1 MSKPSILLT
10 SEVCRSDKFLDL
22 SFEAQA
28 LYLQACFECDSY
40 GLFSNPKT
48 LLRTTGNIN
57 SALDELIESGFLIPI
72 EHEQSLCFVVR
83 NWWQMNKLDR
93 TKFNNPPLVE
103 VMNLCTISGS
113 NEFHLIS
120 EALEMGF
127 IEAEKGKSE
136 GLPNIKMYGTPELV
150 PDQSPSSPEG
160 ETNSN
165 VTNSNSNEHNE
176 LQRNCNTTNF
186 TKHNSKYKE
195 KENSPQLVPDQYL
208 STLRNSETGSQT
220 VKCPKCGNLT
230 TVETTESGIPY
241 VRCANCEEI
250 FGLRNSDHQRE
261 VCK

>member
-1 MSKPSILLT
+1 MPKPSILLT

-136 GLPNIKMYGTPELV
+136 GLPNIKMYGTPEIV

-165 VTNSNSNEHNE
+165 SNVTNSNSNEHDE
-176 LQRNCNTTNF
+176 TLTKSKGNTLATVGPCPQCGKDAVFSDCFGSPSFECPDCGLF
-186 TKHNSKYKE
+186 TVNA
-195 KENSPQLVPDQYL
+195 
-208 STLRNSETGSQT
+208 ETG
-220 VKCPKCGNLT
+220 
-230 TVETTESGIPY
+230 EFIP
-241 VRCANCEEI
+241 
-250 FGLRNSDHQRE
+250 L
-261 VCK
+261 

>member
-1 MSKPSILLT
+1 MSKSSILLT

-48 LLRTTGNIN
+48 LLRTTGNSN
-57 SALDELIESGFLIPI
+57 SALDELIESGFLISI
-72 EHEQSLCFVVR
+72 EHDQSLYFVVR

-103 VMNLCTISGS
+103 VVNLCTISGS

-165 VTNSNSNEHNE
+165 SNSNEHNE
-176 LQRNCNTTNF
+176 HNEPQQNDNL
-186 TKHNSKYKE
+186 KNSKVNAHQNIKQC
-195 KENSPQLVPDQYL
+195 PQ
-208 STLRNSETGSQT
+208 
-220 VKCPKCGNLT
+220 CGNAAVFFDYYGSLLIDCPSCGMFAANAG
-230 TVETTESGIPY
+230 ETAKQK
-241 VRCANCEEI
+241 R
-250 FGLRNSDHQRE
+250 
-261 VCK
+261 

>member
-48 LLRTTGNIN
+48 LLRTTGNSN
-57 SALDELIESGFLIPI
+57 EALGELTESGFLIPI
-72 EHEQSLCFVVR
+72 EHEQSLYFVVR

-136 GLPNIKMYGTPELV
+136 GLPNIKMYGTPEIV

-165 VTNSNSNEHNE
+165 SNVTNSNSNEHDETLTKSKGNKLATVGPCPQCGKDAVFSDCFGSPSFE
-176 LQRNCNTTNF
+176 CPDCGLF
-186 TKHNSKYKE
+186 TVNA
-195 KENSPQLVPDQYL
+195 
-208 STLRNSETGSQT
+208 ETG
-220 VKCPKCGNLT
+220 
-230 TVETTESGIPY
+230 EFIP
-241 VRCANCEEI
+241 
-250 FGLRNSDHQRE
+250 L
-261 VCK
+261 

>member
-22 SFEAQA
+22 PFEAQA

-48 LLRTTGNIN
+48 LLRTTGNSN

-72 EHEQSLCFVVR
+72 EHEQSLYFVVR

-165 VTNSNSNEHNE
+165 SNSNSSVTNSNSNEHDE
-176 LQRNCNTTNF
+176 TLTKSKGNTLATVEPCPQCGKDAVFSDCFGSPSFECPDCGLF
-186 TKHNSKYKE
+186 TVNA
-195 KENSPQLVPDQYL
+195 
-208 STLRNSETGSQT
+208 ETG
-220 VKCPKCGNLT
+220 
-230 TVETTESGIPY
+230 EFIP
-241 VRCANCEEI
+241 
-250 FGLRNSDHQRE
+250 L
-261 VCK
+261 

>member
-1 MSKPSILLT
+1 MSKSSVLLT
-10 SEVCRSDKFLDL
+10 AEICRSDSFLEL
-22 SFEAQA
+22 SFSAQA
-28 LYLQACFECDSY
+28 LYLQCCFECDAY
-40 GLFSNPKT
+40 GRFSNPKT
-48 LLRTTGNIN
+48 LLRASGNTKE
-57 SALDELIESGFLIPI
+57 SLSELTSKGFLIEL
-72 EHEQSLCFVVR
+72 EHNQQLYFVVR
-83 NWWQMNKLDR
+83 SWWCMNKLDR
-93 TKFNNPPLVE
+93 GKFSNPPLVQSE
-103 VMNLCTISGS
+103 KLCTFAGS
-113 NEFHLIS
+113 NEFHTQK
-120 EALEMGF
+120 EAYERGF
-127 IEAEKGKSE
+127 VEIKKGKNE

-241 VRCANCEEI
+241 VRCTNCEEI

>member
-1 MSKPSILLT
+1 MPKPSILLT

-136 GLPNIKMYGTPELV
+136 GLPNIKMYGTPEIV
-150 PDQSPSSPEG
+150 PDQSPSSPQG
-160 ETNSN
+160 DTNSNSN
-165 VTNSNSNEHNE
+165 VTNSNSNEHDE
-176 LQRNCNTTNF
+176 TLTKSKGNTLATVGPCPQCGKDAVFSDCFGSPSFECPDCGLF
-186 TKHNSKYKE
+186 TVNA
-195 KENSPQLVPDQYL
+195 
-208 STLRNSETGSQT
+208 ETG
-220 VKCPKCGNLT
+220 
-230 TVETTESGIPY
+230 EFIP
-241 VRCANCEEI
+241 
-250 FGLRNSDHQRE
+250 L
-261 VCK
+261 